1 MVRFQKEEEEKTLK
15 ALTLFC
21 FPEGVNWAP
30 LTEYPRYCDH
40 TQYFSKHALR
50 RQKLHFF
57 HFLSFSLFHSETF
70 SFVLTDVDGSRKNG
84 YCRRLLVNDDFLLFF
99 LIFTVSAF
107 NKYKC

>member
-1 MVRFQKEEEEKTLK
+1 MVRFQREEEEKTLK

-40 TQYFSKHALR
+40 THIISPSMPCGSR
-50 RQKLHFF
+50 NCNF

-84 YCRRLLVNDDFLLFF
+84 YCRRLLVNVD
-99 LIFTVSAF
+99 
-107 NKYKC
+107 